1 MHGTHGIKI
10 RHIKCISIFRPFP
23 NNIWKTLMRK
33 CTMRMWLLCCCL
45 LCLLFMIAL
54 LRGGI
59 VNKRQKCVNTE
70 RGCVVLE
77 KWVQLMQI
85 FHERIIDLLRSYSH
99 GTCCFCDICHKY
111 LAILGKQSRLHIG
124 DKVRGASYSAA
135 AAVLDW
141 VEYNSFCQY
150 CFGTSS
156 L

>member
-1 MHGTHGIKI
+1 MAISKHS
-10 RHIKCISIFRPFP
+10 RNRSIFRPLTNSF
-23 NNIWKTLMRK
+23 WKTLRWENVPWECDFYALPTFHD
-33 CTMRMWLLCCCL
+33 CTPERWHS
-45 LCLLFMIAL
+45 
-54 LRGGI
+54 
-59 VNKRQKCVNTE
+59 KQKCVNTE
-70 RGCVVLE
+70 RGCVLE

-85 FHERIIDLLRSYSH
+85 FHERIQSH
-99 GTCCFCDICHKY
+99 STCCFCDICHKY

>member
-1 MHGTHGIKI
+1 
-10 RHIKCISIFRPFP
+10 
-23 NNIWKTLMRK
+23 
-33 CTMRMWLLCCCL
+33 
-45 LCLLFMIAL
+45 MIAL

-70 RGCVVLE
+70 RGCVVVE

-111 LAILGKQSRLHIG
+111 LAILGKQSRLYIG

-135 AAVLDW
+135 AAVLD
-141 VEYNSFCQY
+141 
-150 CFGTSS
+150 
-156 L
+156 